1 MVKGLPSL
9 HVTCFTFQGKGCG
22 KGGVSLVPSLSAPVD
37 IYFSAGT
44 HLPNP
49 HAPPPQESEANQSR
63 PQRLRLPREE
73 GTDIGISSP
82 VPLSDEAVRVIAKLR
97 NMKDQDED
105 YSRWRDVIFRAKKA
119 EALDP
124 AISSKRGYDLD
135 VRASRRAKEFEE
147 AELPHQGDQDAAANH
162 TTSSDVGHDPVLTN
176 MSSLGASSLIPA
188 ERLEPASSAPP
199 PSPNAPSTVDL
210 MDGRYCPEC
219 YLPLQPD
226 PKPEKLFI
234 FLHAWRYTTK
244 EWSFCTEMPFWA
256 ARGYLWD
263 NKGDGAASAADAT
276 SLCGQ
281 FL

>member
-1 MVKGLPSL
+1 MSL
-9 HVTCFTFQGKGCG
+9 E
-22 KGGVSLVPSLSAPVD
+22 PSLSAPAD
-37 IYFSAGT
+37 IYFPAGP

-49 HAPPPQESEANQSR
+49 QAPLAKESGADTNHQ
-63 PQRLRLPREE
+63 QRLRLPREE

-82 VPLSDEAVRVIAKLR
+82 VPLSDEAVGVITKLR

-119 EALDP
+119 EALNP
-124 AISSKRGYDLD
+124 VVSAKRGEDLD
-135 VRASRRAKEFEE
+135 ARASRRAREFEE
-147 AELPHQGDQDAAANH
+147 AQHSHQGDQAAAANH
-162 TTSSDVGHDPVLTN
+162 STSAYTSDVGHEGPEVTN
-176 MSSLGASSLIPA
+176 MSSLGPAPVA

-199 PSPNAPSTVDL
+199 TSSNVPATEEPT
-210 MDGRYCPEC
+210 DGRYCPEC

-256 ARGYLWD
+256 AKGYLWD
-263 NKGDGAASAADAT
+263 KGDRVNST
-276 SLCGQ
+276 SEMITPCGE
-281 FL
+281 FH

>member
-1 MVKGLPSL
+1 
-9 HVTCFTFQGKGCG
+9 
-22 KGGVSLVPSLSAPVD
+22 
-37 IYFSAGT
+37 
-44 HLPNP
+44 LPNP
-49 HAPPPQESEANQSR
+49 HAPPPKESGANHSQ

-119 EALDP
+119 ETLDP
-124 AISSKRGYDLD
+124 AMSAKRSYDLD

-147 AELPHQGDQDAAANH
+147 AELSHQGDQDTAANH
-162 TTSSDVGHDPVLTN
+162 TTSSDVGHDGPVLTN
-176 MSSLGASSLIPA
+176 MSSLGSPTVA
-188 ERLEPASSAPP
+188 ERLEPASSAPS
-199 PSPNAPSTVDL
+199 PSPNVPSTADL
-210 MDGRYCPEC
+210 VDGRYCPEC

-256 ARGYLWD
+256 ARGYSWD
-263 NKGDGAASAADAT
+263 NKGDGAASAADANLLR
-276 SLCGQ
+276 SQ

>member
-1 MVKGLPSL
+1 
-9 HVTCFTFQGKGCG
+9 
-22 KGGVSLVPSLSAPVD
+22 
-37 IYFSAGT
+37 
-44 HLPNP
+44 
-49 HAPPPQESEANQSR
+49 
-63 PQRLRLPREE
+63 LRLPREE

-124 AISSKRGYDLD
+124 AMSAKRGYDLD
-135 VRASRRAKEFEE
+135 ARASRRAKEFEE
-147 AELPHQGDQDAAANH
+147 AEPSHQGDQDANH
-162 TTSSDVGHDPVLTN
+162 TTSSDVGPVLTN
-176 MSSLGASSLIPA
+176 MSSLGSPTVA
-188 ERLEPASSAPP
+188 ERLEPASSAP
-199 PSPNAPSTVDL
+199 SPNVPSTVDL
-210 MDGRYCPEC
+210 VDGFYCPEC

-263 NKGDGAASAADAT
+263 NKGDGAASASDAT
-276 SLCGQ
+276 PLCGQ
-281 FL
+281 FF